1 MSGVLMM
8 LEPSHNS
15 ELPPIPSK
23 RYFTIGEVSD
33 LCAVKPHVLRYWE
46 QEFPQLKPVKRR
58 GNRRYYQRADVEM
71 IRTIRSLL
79 YEQGY
84 TIGGARQRMVQEKEA
99 LTPLAVQQVAR
110 DCIADLLKAQAILNP
125 PA

>member
-58 GNRRYYQRADVEM
+58 GNRRYYQRADVER

-99 LTPLAVQQVAR
+99 LTPLEVQQVAR